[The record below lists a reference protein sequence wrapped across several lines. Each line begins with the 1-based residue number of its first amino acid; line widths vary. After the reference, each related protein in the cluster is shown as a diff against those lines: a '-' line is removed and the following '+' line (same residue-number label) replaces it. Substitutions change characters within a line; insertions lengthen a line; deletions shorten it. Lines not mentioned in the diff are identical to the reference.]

1 MSKIIALIRLSHGQ
15 VAFYDDLTGIHL
27 TIGNPTAEITDSMN
41 TFKIRR
47 AIANRVLTLVQGSFN
62 IENKNVEP
70 EPIQEAVKI
79 KEIKKPEIKNE
90 TTESEIVCAQEIKT
104 PELETKLESETES
117 EKETKTKA
125 KTKTKRKKKEDK
137 E

>member
-1 MSKIIALIRLSHGQ
+1 MSKTIALIRLSYGQ

-62 IENKNVEP
+62 IENKSVEP
-70 EPIQEAVKI
+70 EIVPETVKV
-79 KEIKKPEIKNE
+79 KDIKKPKIKK
-90 TTESEIVCAQEIKT
+90 TDTDSEIISAKEIKT
-104 PELETKLESETES
+104 PESTSESDIEPIVEPVS
-117 EKETKTKA
+117 KT
-125 KTKTKRKKKEDK
+125 KTKTKRKKKED
-137 E
+137 